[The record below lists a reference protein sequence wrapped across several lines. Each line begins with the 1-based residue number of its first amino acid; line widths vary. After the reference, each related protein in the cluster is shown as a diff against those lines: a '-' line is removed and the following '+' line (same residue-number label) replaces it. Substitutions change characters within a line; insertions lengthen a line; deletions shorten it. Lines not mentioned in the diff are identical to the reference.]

1 MSGLWNVAVATRLLL
16 TVCSV
21 STVALADPTETPRPN
36 ATERPVISR
45 AGDSGAA
52 TGTSAKAKPPQTGDT
67 ILKDQTSGIQF
78 LTNDCV
84 VSIGGTTIV
93 GEAKHAFLETLLKRR
108 YPGYN
113 LRFRNLGWEG
123 DTVFQQERPL
133 NFPAMISSVREQR
146 ATIILAGFGLM
157 ESLRGD
163 EGLADFTRAY
173 NALLDE
179 LSRMTPRIVLLSPF
193 RHEPRRPAMSAAE
206 QKNKALERYVRA
218 VRDMARRRKLL
229 FVDLFQLQNRNLS
242 SDEEEP
248 LTLNGIHPSAYGY
261 WRAAHETAKSLAAT
275 QPEWTVEIDARNRKF
290 QAKGTQLSS
299 VQIST
304 STVQFRS
311 LDEALPGPVYLR
323 SDSSSSVSKAR
334 TLKISSLLPGRYV
347 LKIDGV
353 PLSVQSQ
360 LFWEQGR
367 VLTHGPEFDQTAT
380 LRELIVRKN
389 TDFFNYWRPQN
400 WAFLNGDLIGQ
411 PSSHEHDD
419 FGARWFPGET
429 QRFLPLIEAKEK
441 TINQRTKPEF
451 HDYELHRVE

>member
-1 MSGLWNVAVATRLLL
+1 MSGLWNVAIATRLLL
-16 TVCSV
+16 TVCFV
-21 STVALADPTETPRPN
+21 STAAPADPTQTPQRK
-36 ATERPVISR
+36 ATEKPAISR

-52 TGTSAKAKPPQTGDT
+52 SGATAKTKPPQAGDT
-67 ILKDQTSGIQF
+67 VLKDRASGFQL

-84 VSIGGTTIV
+84 VLIGGTTIV
-93 GEAKHAFLETLLKRR
+93 GEARHAFLETLLRRR

-123 DTVFQQERPL
+123 DTVFEQERPL
-133 NFPAMISSVREQR
+133 NFPALVSSVKEQR
-146 ATIILAGFGLM
+146 ATVILAGFGLM

-163 EGLADFTRAY
+163 EGLADFARAY

-179 LSRMTPRIVLLSPF
+179 LSRVTPRIVLLSPF

-218 VRDMARRRKLL
+218 VRDMAQQRRLL
-229 FVDLFQLQNRNLS
+229 FVDLFQLQNRNRS
-242 SDEEEP
+242 ADEDEP
-248 LTLNGIHPSAYGY
+248 LTLNGLHPSAYGY
-261 WRAAHETAKSLAAT
+261 WRAAHEIAKSLGVT
-275 QPEWTVEIDARNRKF
+275 EPEWTVEIDARTRKF
-290 QAKGTQLSS
+290 QATGTQLSN

-304 STVQFRS
+304 STVQFRA

-323 SDSSSSVSKAR
+323 SNGSSSVSKAR
-334 TLKISSLLPGRYV
+334 TLKISGLLPGRYV

-389 TDFFNYWRPQN
+389 ADFFNYWRPQN

-411 PSSHEHDD
+411 PSSHQHDD